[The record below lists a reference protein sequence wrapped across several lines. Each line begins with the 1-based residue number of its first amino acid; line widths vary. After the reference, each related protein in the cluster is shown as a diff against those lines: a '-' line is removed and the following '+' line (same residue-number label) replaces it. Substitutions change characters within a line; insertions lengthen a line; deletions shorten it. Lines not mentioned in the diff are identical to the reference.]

1 MKDYKCINLDVIY
14 KPKGKAGEYAE
25 LALNFYKG
33 CTHCCAYCYAPGCL
47 FKTKERY
54 FSGADPKLNLLQ
66 RIRKDAAKLSQCGDV
81 PEILLS
87 FIGDPYQHQEMELGL
102 TRATIKILISHD
114 LPFTVLTK
122 GGSRAIRDFDLLASY
137 PKARLGTSLVFTEQ
151 TSVDIWEPGA
161 ASVEDRIDTIAKA
174 HELGIKTWVSL
185 EPVIN
190 PAQAIE
196 LVQRIHPIVDHWK
209 VGKIN
214 HNKAVEQSV
223 DWIKFRNDV
232 SEVLLNA
239 NADFYLKKSLCKL
252 QLFNYKYQGE

>member
-1 MKDYKCINLDVIY
+1 MKDYKLVNLDVIY

-25 LALNFYKG
+25 LATNCFKG
-33 CTHCCAYCYAPGCL
+33 CTHCCVYCYAPGCL
-47 FKTKERY
+47 FKTKDDY
-54 FSGADPKLNLLQ
+54 FADADPKLKILKRLE
-66 RIRKDAAKLSQCGDV
+66 KDSEKLSHCGDV

-102 TRATIKILISHD
+102 TRETIKILISHA

-137 PKARLGTSLVFTEQ
+137 PKARFGTSLVFTEQ
-151 TSVDIWEPGA
+151 ASVDIWEPGA
-161 ASVEDRIDTIAKA
+161 ASVDDRIYTIAKA
-174 HELGIKTWVSL
+174 HELGIKTWVSM
-185 EPVIN
+185 EPVID

-196 LVQRIHPIVDHWK
+196 LVQRIHPMVDHWK

-223 DWIKFRNDV
+223 DWIKFRKDV

-239 NADFYLKKSLCKL
+239 NADFYLKKSLSDL
-252 QLFNYKYQGE
+252 